1 MAKVFCLAAFTK
13 AALQFGTRIDKLK
26 ANNYELVKPCLNGL
40 IANKI

>member
-26 ANNYELVKPCLNGL
+26 PIIMSLLNPV
-40 IANKI
+40 